1 MDFSYIIEKGCEN
14 NLYKIKKYIKVT
26 FIVLAIIVLNFL
38 NFTNSVIASNL
49 DIANV
54 QAIGDCGSLLKYK
67 GIIVKTT
74 YIAYEDNGKLY
85 PAYCMDKTK
94 PGAEEGSY
102 TVSIDKAIQDV
113 KLWKIITNGYPYKTI
128 EELGVASKEEAF
140 TATKHAIYSY
150 IHGNQLSD
158 YTPIGEAGQR
168 TLNAMYK
175 IINDANNS
183 KEVQISNQVDIQR
196 LQEYWEQDNVELH
209 YVSKKYKVNANTRID
224 NYKVRITDENGQ
236 IIDGIKITD
245 ENNNTKAEFNANEI
259 FKILIPIKNMTGD
272 KTIQIHIE
280 TKIETKPI
288 LYGKAPDSN
297 LQDYALTADTYE
309 DGTGNIKDN
318 YSRNE
323 TKIIIEKQDKET
335 KQKLQGVEF
344 QLLDE
349 NKNVLYTNLQTGS
362 DGRIKIENII
372 PGTYYIKEA
381 RTVSGYEIYEDLIEV
396 NVNLNEEITVV
407 VNNQKEEK
415 PEIEKTVDK
424 KEMSYQKILP
434 VTGM

>member
-1 MDFSYIIEKGCEN
+1 M
-14 NLYKIKKYIKVT
+14 YKIKKYIKVT

-245 ENNNTKAEFNANEI
+245 ENNNTKTEFNANEI
-259 FKILIPIKNMTGD
+259 FKILIPIKSMTED

-288 LYGKAPDSN
+288 LYGKAPNSN

-309 DGTGNIKDN
+309 DGTGDIKDN

-372 PGTYYIKEA
+372 PGTYYIKET

-424 KEMSYQKILP
+424 KEISYQKILP

>member
-1 MDFSYIIEKGCEN
+1 M
-14 NLYKIKKYIKVT
+14 YKIKKYIKVT
-26 FIVLAIIVLNFL
+26 FIVLAIIILNFL

-49 DIANV
+49 DTANV

-113 KLWKIITNGYPYKTI
+113 RLWKIITNGYPYKTI

-183 KEVQISNQVDIQR
+183 KEIQISNQVDIQR

-209 YVSKKYKVNANTRID
+209 YVSKRYKVNANTRID
-224 NYKVRITDENGQ
+224 NYKVRVTDENGQ

-245 ENNNTKAEFNANEI
+245 ENNNTKIEFNANEI

-288 LYGKAPDSN
+288 LYGRAPNSN

-372 PGTYYIKEA
+372 PGTYYIKET

-424 KEMSYQKILP
+424 KEISYQKILP

>member
-1 MDFSYIIEKGCEN
+1 M
-14 NLYKIKKYIKVT
+14 YKIKKYIKVT

-49 DIANV
+49 DTANV

-113 KLWKIITNGYPYKTI
+113 RLWKIITNGYPYKTI

-183 KEVQISNQVDIQR
+183 KEIQISNQVDIQR

-209 YVSKKYKVNANTRID
+209 YVSKRYKVNANTRID
-224 NYKVRITDENGQ
+224 NYKVRVTDENGQ

-245 ENNNTKAEFNANEI
+245 ENNNTKIEFNANEI

-288 LYGKAPDSN
+288 LYGRAPNSN

-372 PGTYYIKEA
+372 PGTYYIKET

-424 KEMSYQKILP
+424 KEISYQKILP

>member
-1 MDFSYIIEKGCEN
+1 M
-14 NLYKIKKYIKVT
+14 YKIKKYIKVT

-113 KLWKIITNGYPYKTI
+113 RLWKIITNGYPYKTI

-168 TLNAMYK
+168 TLDAMYK

-245 ENNNTKAEFNANEI
+245 ENNNTKTEFNANEI
-259 FKILIPIKNMTGD
+259 FKILIPIKSMTED

-288 LYGKAPDSN
+288 LYGKAPNSN

-309 DGTGNIKDN
+309 DGTGDIKDN

-372 PGTYYIKEA
+372 PGTYYIKET

>member
-1 MDFSYIIEKGCEN
+1 M
-14 NLYKIKKYIKVT
+14 YKIKKYIKVT

-49 DIANV
+49 DTANV

-113 KLWKIITNGYPYKTI
+113 RLWKIITNGYPYKTI

-372 PGTYYIKEA
+372 PGTYYIKET

>member
-1 MDFSYIIEKGCEN
+1 M
-14 NLYKIKKYIKVT
+14 YKIKKYIK
-26 FIVLAIIVLNFL
+26 IACIALAIIVLNFL

-49 DIANV
+49 ESANV

-74 YIAYEDNGKLY
+74 YIAYDHNGKLY

-113 KLWKIITNGYPYKTI
+113 RLWKIITNGYPYKTI
-128 EELGVASKEEAF
+128 EELGVTSKEEAF

-158 YTPIGEAGQR
+158 YQAIGEAGQR

-183 KEVQISNQVDIQR
+183 QEVQISNQVDIEK

-209 YVSKKYKVNANTRID
+209 YVSKKYKVKANTRID
-224 NYKVRITDENGQ
+224 NYKVQVTDEKGQ
-236 IIDGIKITD
+236 IIDGIKVTD
-245 ENNNTKAEFNANEI
+245 ENNNTKTEFNANEI
-259 FKILIPIKNMTGD
+259 FKVLIPIKNMTGEQ
-272 KTIQIHIE
+272 TIQIQIE

-288 LYGKAPDSN
+288 LYGKAPNTSV
-297 LQDYALTADTYE
+297 QDYALTADTYE
-309 DGTGNIKDN
+309 DGTGMAKDN
-318 YSRNE
+318 YTKNE
-323 TKIIIEKQDKET
+323 TKIIIEKEDEET
-335 KQKLQGVEF
+335 KEKLEGVEF

-349 NKNVLYTNLQTGS
+349 NKNVLYTNLRTNS
-362 DGRIKIENII
+362 DGMITVENLI
-372 PGTYYIKEA
+372 PGKYYIKET
-381 RTVSGYEIYEDLIEV
+381 RTISGYEIYEDLIEV
-396 NVNLNEEITVV
+396 DVNFNEEVKVI
-407 VNNQKEEK
+407 VNNQKEDK
-415 PEIEKTVDK
+415 PTIEKTVDK
-424 KEMSYQKILP
+424 KETSYQRILP

>member
-1 MDFSYIIEKGCEN
+1 M
-14 NLYKIKKYIKVT
+14 YKIKKYIKVT

-113 KLWKIITNGYPYKTI
+113 RLWKIITNGYPYKTI

-209 YVSKKYKVNANTRID
+209 YVSKRYKVNANTRID
-224 NYKVRITDENGQ
+224 NYKVRVTDENGQ

-245 ENNNTKAEFNANEI
+245 ENNNTKIEFNANEI

-288 LYGKAPDSN
+288 LYGRAPNSN

>member
-1 MDFSYIIEKGCEN
+1 M
-14 NLYKIKKYIKVT
+14 YKIKKYIKVT

-49 DIANV
+49 DTANV

-113 KLWKIITNGYPYKTI
+113 RLWKIITNGYPYKTI

-209 YVSKKYKVNANTRID
+209 YVSKRYKVNANTRID
-224 NYKVRITDENGQ
+224 NYKVQVTDENGQ

-245 ENNNTKAEFNANEI
+245 ENNNTKTEFNANEI
-259 FKILIPIKNMTGD
+259 FKILIPIKSMTED

-288 LYGKAPDSN
+288 LYGKAPNSN

-309 DGTGNIKDN
+309 DGTGDIKDN

-335 KQKLQGVEF
+335 KHKLQGVEF

-396 NVNLNEEITVV
+396 NVNLNEITVV

-424 KEMSYQKILP
+424 KEISYQKILP

>member
-1 MDFSYIIEKGCEN
+1 M
-14 NLYKIKKYIKVT
+14 YKIKKYIKVT
-26 FIVLAIIVLNFL
+26 FIVLAIIILNFL

-49 DIANV
+49 DTANV

-113 KLWKIITNGYPYKTI
+113 RLWKIITNGYPYKTI

-183 KEVQISNQVDIQR
+183 KEIQISNQVDIQR

-224 NYKVRITDENGQ
+224 NYKVRVIDENGQ

-245 ENNNTKAEFNANEI
+245 ENNNTKIEFNANEI

-288 LYGKAPDSN
+288 LYGRAPNSN

-372 PGTYYIKEA
+372 PGTYYIKET

-424 KEMSYQKILP
+424 KEISYQKILP

>member
-1 MDFSYIIEKGCEN
+1 M
-14 NLYKIKKYIKVT
+14 YKIKKYIKVT
-26 FIVLAIIVLNFL
+26 FIVLAIIILNFL

-49 DIANV
+49 DTANV

-113 KLWKIITNGYPYKTI
+113 RLWKIITNGYPYKTI

-183 KEVQISNQVDIQR
+183 KEIQISNQVDIQR

-209 YVSKKYKVNANTRID
+209 YVSKRYKVNANTRID
-224 NYKVRITDENGQ
+224 NYKVRVIDENGQ

-245 ENNNTKAEFNANEI
+245 ENNNTKIEFNANEI

-288 LYGKAPDSN
+288 LYGRAPNSN

-372 PGTYYIKEA
+372 PGTYYIKET

-415 PEIEKTVDK
+415 PEIEKAVDK
-424 KEMSYQKILP
+424 KEISYQKILP

>member
-1 MDFSYIIEKGCEN
+1 M
-14 NLYKIKKYIKVT
+14 YKIKKYIKVT
-26 FIVLAIIVLNFL
+26 FIVLAIIILNFL

-49 DIANV
+49 DTANV

-113 KLWKIITNGYPYKTI
+113 RLWKIITNGYPYKTI

-209 YVSKKYKVNANTRID
+209 YVSKRYKVNANTRID
-224 NYKVRITDENGQ
+224 NYKVRVIDENGQ

-245 ENNNTKAEFNANEI
+245 ENNNTKIEFNANEI

-288 LYGKAPDSN
+288 LYGRAPNSN

-372 PGTYYIKEA
+372 PGTYYIKET

-424 KEMSYQKILP
+424 KEISYQKILP

>member
-1 MDFSYIIEKGCEN
+1 M
-14 NLYKIKKYIKVT
+14 YKIKKYIKVT
-26 FIVLAIIVLNFL
+26 FIVLAIIILNFL

-49 DIANV
+49 DTANV

-113 KLWKIITNGYPYKTI
+113 RLWKIITNGYPYKTI

-183 KEVQISNQVDIQR
+183 KEIQISNQVDIQR

-209 YVSKKYKVNANTRID
+209 YVSKRYKVNANTRID
-224 NYKVRITDENGQ
+224 NYKVRVIDENGQ

-245 ENNNTKAEFNANEI
+245 ENNNTKIEFNANEI

-288 LYGKAPDSN
+288 LYGRAPNSN

-323 TKIIIEKQDKET
+323 TKIIIEKQDKKT

-372 PGTYYIKEA
+372 PGTYYIKET

-424 KEMSYQKILP
+424 KEISYQKILP

>member
-1 MDFSYIIEKGCEN
+1 M
-14 NLYKIKKYIKVT
+14 YKIKKYIKVT

-49 DIANV
+49 DTANV

-113 KLWKIITNGYPYKTI
+113 RLWKIITNGYPYKTI

-196 LQEYWEQDNVELH
+196 LQEYWEQDNVELY
-209 YVSKKYKVNANTRID
+209 YVSKRYKVNANTRID
-224 NYKVRITDENGQ
+224 NYKVQVTDENGQ

-245 ENNNTKAEFNANEI
+245 ENNNTKTEFNANEI
-259 FKILIPIKNMTGD
+259 FKILIPIKSMTED

-288 LYGKAPDSN
+288 LYGKAPNSN

-309 DGTGNIKDN
+309 DGTGDIKDN

-372 PGTYYIKEA
+372 PGTYYIKET

-424 KEMSYQKILP
+424 KEISYQKILP

>member
-1 MDFSYIIEKGCEN
+1 M
-14 NLYKIKKYIKVT
+14 YKIKKYIKVT

-113 KLWKIITNGYPYKTI
+113 RLWKIITNGYPYKTI

-224 NYKVRITDENGQ
+224 NYKVRVTDENGQ

-245 ENNNTKAEFNANEI
+245 ENNNTKIEFNANEI

-288 LYGKAPDSN
+288 LYGRAPNSN

>member
-1 MDFSYIIEKGCEN
+1 M
-14 NLYKIKKYIKVT
+14 YKIKKYIKVT
-26 FIVLAIIVLNFL
+26 FIVLAIIILNFL

-49 DIANV
+49 DTANV

-113 KLWKIITNGYPYKTI
+113 RLWKIITNGYPYKTI

-168 TLNAMYK
+168 TLDAMYK

-196 LQEYWEQDNVELH
+196 LQEYWEQDDVELH

-224 NYKVRITDENGQ
+224 NYKVRVTDENGQ

-245 ENNNTKAEFNANEI
+245 ENNNTKIEFNANEI

-288 LYGKAPDSN
+288 LYGRAPNSN

-372 PGTYYIKEA
+372 PGTYYIKET

-424 KEMSYQKILP
+424 KEISYQKILP

>member
-49 DIANV
+49 DTANV

>member
-1 MDFSYIIEKGCEN
+1 M
-14 NLYKIKKYIKVT
+14 YKIKKYIKVT

-113 KLWKIITNGYPYKTI
+113 RLWKIITNGYPYKTI

-209 YVSKKYKVNANTRID
+209 YVSKRYKVNANTRID
-224 NYKVRITDENGQ
+224 NYKVRVTDENGQ

-245 ENNNTKAEFNANEI
+245 ENNNTKIEFNANEI
-259 FKILIPIKNMTGD
+259 FKILIPIKNMTED

-288 LYGKAPDSN
+288 LYGKAPNSN

-309 DGTGNIKDN
+309 DGTGDIKDN

-372 PGTYYIKEA
+372 PGTYYIKET

-424 KEMSYQKILP
+424 KEISYQKILP

>member
-1 MDFSYIIEKGCEN
+1 M
-14 NLYKIKKYIKVT
+14 YKIKKYIKVT
-26 FIVLAIIVLNFL
+26 FIVLAIIILNFL

-49 DIANV
+49 DTANV

-113 KLWKIITNGYPYKTI
+113 RLWKIITNGYPYKTI

-183 KEVQISNQVDIQR
+183 KEIQISNQVDIQR

-209 YVSKKYKVNANTRID
+209 YVSKRYKVNANTRID
-224 NYKVRITDENGQ
+224 NYKVRVTDENGQ

-245 ENNNTKAEFNANEI
+245 ENNNTKIEFNANEI

>member
-1 MDFSYIIEKGCEN
+1 M
-14 NLYKIKKYIKVT
+14 YKIKKYIKVT
-26 FIVLAIIVLNFL
+26 FIVLAIIILNFL

-49 DIANV
+49 DTANV

-113 KLWKIITNGYPYKTI
+113 RLWKIITNGYPYKTI

-183 KEVQISNQVDIQR
+183 KEIQISNQVDIQR

-209 YVSKKYKVNANTRID
+209 YVSKRYKVNANTRID
-224 NYKVRITDENGQ
+224 NYKVRVIDENGQ

-245 ENNNTKAEFNANEI
+245 ENNNTKIEFNANEI

-288 LYGKAPDSN
+288 LYGRAPNSN

-372 PGTYYIKEA
+372 PGTYYIKET

-424 KEMSYQKILP
+424 KEISYQKILP

>member
-1 MDFSYIIEKGCEN
+1 M
-14 NLYKIKKYIKVT
+14 YKIKKYIKVT

-49 DIANV
+49 DTANV

-113 KLWKIITNGYPYKTI
+113 RLWKIITNGYPYKTI

-209 YVSKKYKVNANTRID
+209 YVSKRYKVNANTRID
-224 NYKVRITDENGQ
+224 NYKVQVTDENGQ

-245 ENNNTKAEFNANEI
+245 ENNNTKTEFNANEI
-259 FKILIPIKNMTGD
+259 FKILIPIKSMTED

-288 LYGKAPDSN
+288 LYGKAPNSN

-309 DGTGNIKDN
+309 DGTGDIKDN
-318 YSRNE
+318 YGKNQ
-323 TKIIIEKQDKET
+323 TKIIVEKQDKET
-335 KQKLQGVEF
+335 KEKLKGVEF

-349 NKNVLYTNLQTGS
+349 NKNVIYTNLRTNSNGI
-362 DGRIKIENII
+362 IKIENLI
-372 PGTYYIKEA
+372 PGTYYIKET

-396 NVNLNEEITVV
+396 DVNLNEEITIV

-415 PEIEKTVDK
+415 PEFEKTVDK
-424 KEMSYQKILP
+424 KEISYQKILP

>member
-1 MDFSYIIEKGCEN
+1 M
-14 NLYKIKKYIKVT
+14 YKIKKYIKVT
-26 FIVLAIIVLNFL
+26 FIVLAIIILNFL

-49 DIANV
+49 DTANV

-113 KLWKIITNGYPYKTI
+113 RLWKIITNGYPYKTI

-209 YVSKKYKVNANTRID
+209 YVSKRYKVNANTRID
-224 NYKVRITDENGQ
+224 NYKVRVTDENGQ

-245 ENNNTKAEFNANEI
+245 ENNNTKIEFNANEI

-288 LYGKAPDSN
+288 LYGRAPNSN

-372 PGTYYIKEA
+372 PGTYYIKET

-424 KEMSYQKILP
+424 KEISYQKILP

>member
-1 MDFSYIIEKGCEN
+1 M
-14 NLYKIKKYIKVT
+14 YKIKKYIKVT

-113 KLWKIITNGYPYKTI
+113 RLWKIITNGYPYKTI

-168 TLNAMYK
+168 TLDAMYK

-196 LQEYWEQDNVELH
+196 LQEYWEQDDVELH

-224 NYKVRITDENGQ
+224 NYKVRVTDENGQ

-245 ENNNTKAEFNANEI
+245 ENNNTKIEFNANEI

-288 LYGKAPDSN
+288 LYGRAPNSN

-415 PEIEKTVDK
+415 SEIEKTVDK

>member
-1 MDFSYIIEKGCEN
+1 M
-14 NLYKIKKYIKVT
+14 YKIKKYIKVT
-26 FIVLAIIVLNFL
+26 FIVLAIIILNFL

-49 DIANV
+49 DTANV

-113 KLWKIITNGYPYKTI
+113 RLWKIITNGYPYKTI

-183 KEVQISNQVDIQR
+183 KEIQISNQVDIQR

-209 YVSKKYKVNANTRID
+209 YVSKRYKVNANTRID
-224 NYKVRITDENGQ
+224 NYKVRVIDENGQ

-245 ENNNTKAEFNANEI
+245 ENNNTKIEFNANEI

-288 LYGKAPDSN
+288 LYGRAPNSN

-372 PGTYYIKEA
+372 PGTYYIKET

-424 KEMSYQKILP
+424 IEISYQKILP

>member
-1 MDFSYIIEKGCEN
+1 M
-14 NLYKIKKYIKVT
+14 YKIKKYIKVT
-26 FIVLAIIVLNFL
+26 FIVLAIIILNFL

-49 DIANV
+49 DTANV

-113 KLWKIITNGYPYKTI
+113 RLWKIITNGYPYKTI

-183 KEVQISNQVDIQR
+183 KEIQISNQVDIQR

-209 YVSKKYKVNANTRID
+209 YVSKRYKVNANTRID
-224 NYKVRITDENGQ
+224 NYKVRVTDENGQ

-245 ENNNTKAEFNANEI
+245 ENNNTKIEFNANEI

-372 PGTYYIKEA
+372 PGTYYIKET

-424 KEMSYQKILP
+424 KEISYQKILP

>member
-1 MDFSYIIEKGCEN
+1 M
-14 NLYKIKKYIKVT
+14 YKIKKYIKVT

>member
-1 MDFSYIIEKGCEN
+1 M
-14 NLYKIKKYIKVT
+14 YKIKKYIKVT

-49 DIANV
+49 DTANV

-113 KLWKIITNGYPYKTI
+113 RLWKIITNGYPYKTI

-209 YVSKKYKVNANTRID
+209 YVSKRYKVNANTRID
-224 NYKVRITDENGQ
+224 NYKVQVTDENGQ

-245 ENNNTKAEFNANEI
+245 ENNNTKTEFNANEI
-259 FKILIPIKNMTGD
+259 FKILIPIKSMTED

-288 LYGKAPDSN
+288 LYGKAPNSN

-309 DGTGNIKDN
+309 DGTGDIKDN

-372 PGTYYIKEA
+372 PGTYYIKET

-424 KEMSYQKILP
+424 KEISYQKILP

>member
-1 MDFSYIIEKGCEN
+1 M
-14 NLYKIKKYIKVT
+14 YKIKKYIKVT

-113 KLWKIITNGYPYKTI
+113 RLWKIITNGYPYKTI

-209 YVSKKYKVNANTRID
+209 YVSKRYKVNANTRID
-224 NYKVRITDENGQ
+224 NYKVQVTDENGQ

-245 ENNNTKAEFNANEI
+245 ENNNTKIEFNANEI

-288 LYGKAPDSN
+288 LYGRAPNSN

-309 DGTGNIKDN
+309 DGTGDIKDN

-335 KQKLQGVEF
+335 KHKLQGVEF

-372 PGTYYIKEA
+372 PGTYYIKET
-381 RTVSGYEIYEDLIEV
+381 RTVSGYEIYEDLIEI

-424 KEMSYQKILP
+424 KEISYQKILP

>member
-1 MDFSYIIEKGCEN
+1 M
-14 NLYKIKKYIKVT
+14 YKIKKYIKVT

-113 KLWKIITNGYPYKTI
+113 RLWKIITNGYPYKTI

-209 YVSKKYKVNANTRID
+209 YVSKRYKVNANTRID
-224 NYKVRITDENGQ
+224 NYKVQVTDENGQ

-245 ENNNTKAEFNANEI
+245 ENNNTKTEFNANEI
-259 FKILIPIKNMTGD
+259 FKILIPIKSMTED

-288 LYGKAPDSN
+288 LYGRAPNSN

-372 PGTYYIKEA
+372 PGTYYIKET

-424 KEMSYQKILP
+424 KEISYQKILP

>member
-1 MDFSYIIEKGCEN
+1 M
-14 NLYKIKKYIKVT
+14 YKIKKYIKVT

-113 KLWKIITNGYPYKTI
+113 RLWKIITNGYPYKTI

-183 KEVQISNQVDIQR
+183 KEIQISNQVDIQR

-209 YVSKKYKVNANTRID
+209 YVSKRYKVNANTRID
-224 NYKVRITDENGQ
+224 NYKVQVTDENGQ

-245 ENNNTKAEFNANEI
+245 ENNNTKIEFNANEI
-259 FKILIPIKNMTGD
+259 FKILIPIKNMTED

-288 LYGKAPDSN
+288 LYGKAPNSN

-309 DGTGNIKDN
+309 DGTGDIKDN

-372 PGTYYIKEA
+372 PGTYYIKET

-424 KEMSYQKILP
+424 KEISYQKILP

>member
-1 MDFSYIIEKGCEN
+1 M
-14 NLYKIKKYIKVT
+14 
-26 FIVLAIIVLNFL
+26 
-38 NFTNSVIASNL
+38 
-49 DIANV
+49 
-54 QAIGDCGSLLKYK
+54 
-67 GIIVKTT
+67 
-74 YIAYEDNGKLY
+74 
-85 PAYCMDKTK
+85 
-94 PGAEEGSY
+94 
-102 TVSIDKAIQDV
+102 
-113 KLWKIITNGYPYKTI
+113 
-128 EELGVASKEEAF
+128 ASKEEAF

-372 PGTYYIKEA
+372 PGTYYIKET

-424 KEMSYQKILP
+424 KEISYQKILP

>member
-1 MDFSYIIEKGCEN
+1 M
-14 NLYKIKKYIKVT
+14 YKIKKYIKVT

-209 YVSKKYKVNANTRID
+209 YVSKRYKVNANTRID
-224 NYKVRITDENGQ
+224 NYKVQVTDENGQ

-245 ENNNTKAEFNANEI
+245 ENNNTKIEFNANEI
-259 FKILIPIKNMTGD
+259 FKILIPIKNMTED

-288 LYGKAPDSN
+288 LYGKAPNSN

-309 DGTGNIKDN
+309 DGTGDIKDN

-372 PGTYYIKEA
+372 PGTYYIKET

-424 KEMSYQKILP
+424 KEISYQKILP